1 MIRCNNIFEEEQ
13 LRIKPLKVG
22 FIKKDF
28 IENFETNYEEYLT
41 EFINCS
47 KFVVDNGNKKFKIIS
62 KQSNGECDITNS
74 QYVLDYKLLID
85 NKTIENMYYY
95 SENIAVHTDGVV
107 SYSASKKSGNFRIY
121 ILLNILKSLSK
132 EDFEKINA
140 TEKDELNEV
149 QKLVKNYINK
159 IKKDKNI
166 LYFIPYNLYF
176 KNRDMD
182 IDMINSVVDMLSD
195 GLNGFL
201 KYRNS
206 NTNNRD
212 TYFSFVS
219 NDNMIFLKY
228 EGKLKLYDI
237 VALKESKLYSEIA
250 DLNDSWGFQN

>member
-1 MIRCNNIFEEEQ
+1 MIGCDNVLDKEQ

-41 EFINCS
+41 EFINYS
-47 KFVVDNGNKKFKIIS
+47 KFVFDNGNKKFKIIA
-62 KQSNGECDITNS
+62 KQSNGECDITNG
-74 QYVLDYKLLID
+74 QYTLDYKLLID

-95 SENIAVHTDGVV
+95 SENITVHTDGVV
-107 SYSASKKSGNFRIY
+107 SYSLSKKS
-121 ILLNILKSLSK
+121 
-132 EDFEKINA
+132 DFEKINT

-176 KNRDMD
+176 KNRDMNT
-182 IDMINSVVDMLSD
+182 DMINSVVDMLYD

-201 KYRNS
+201 EYRNS

-237 VALKESKLYSEIA
+237 VALKESKLYSKIE